1 MYYTVAF
8 SAGTHTYQKRRIFHQ
23 TCPVFCQKN
32 PIFYIQ
38 YPIHYD
44 SLLQPVCI
52 PIKRDPHFIKRAL
65 KSAKRTLHSAVRYIS
80 NILSSF
86 YSLFACQEIQMS
98 HLVHIQ
104 NLPKDLY
111 IAHLNIPSNIPPFK
125 YTKSARRTQQST
137 VGYYSNILTSFY
149 AFVAAKSAKR
159 TLYSVLK

>member
-8 SAGTHTYQKRRIFHQ
+8 SAGTHTYQKRRILQQ
-23 TCPVFCQKN
+23 TCPIVCQKN
-32 PIFYIQ
+32 PIFFSQ

-52 PIKRDPHFIKRAL
+52 PIKRDPHFMKRAL
-65 KSAKRTLHSAVRYIS
+65 KSAKRTLHSAFRYIS

-86 YSLFACQEIQMS
+86 YSLFACREIQMS

-149 AFVAAKSAKR
+149 AFVAVKSAKR
-159 TLYSVLK
+159 NLYSVLT